1 MYTRFM
7 IELSVKVFGRV
18 QGVFFRQST
27 KAVADQLGAVGWVK
41 NCSDGTVEALFQ
53 ASPSI
58 IQDLKLFIQRGPSKA
73 QVEEVLRF
81 FKEKITKSLEGFTIL
96 YE

>member
-1 MYTRFM
+1 MDEF
-7 IELSVKVFGRV
+7 KAF
-18 QGVFFRQST
+18 FFRQST

-73 QVEEVLRF
+73 PGRRSSD
-81 FKEKITKSLEGFTIL
+81 SL
-96 YE
+96 